1 AQKVRYEIETR
12 ARTKLV
18 AAQGEAK
25 AQEQLATAYQDNRA
39 VLGYE
44 LARRSLEVG
53 TTLAGRAPRPVV
65 VHTDAASGDHSAL
78 STLLLAQLL
87 PQIGA
92 ESGTSRTGGDAERA
106 SVAEQA
112 AQSAGDMIQQA
123 TMGAD
128 AGAHQ
133 PQEPDPQQQWQS
145 QQGQQWQGQQQAQA
159 QAQQRWQQP
168 PQQQW

>member
-1 AQKVRYEIETR
+1 PRPPASGAPIAPRFSDCSKLRAVWKFWRQKLREMAR

-39 VLGYE
+39 GLGYE

-53 TTLAGRAPRPVV
+53 TTLAGSAPRPVV
-65 VHTDAASGDHSAL
+65 VHTDAASGAHPAL
-78 STLLLAQLL
+78 STLLPAQSL

-92 ESGTSRTGGDAERA
+92 EGGPPGTATGGERR

-112 AQSAGDMIQQA
+112 AQSAEDMIQQA

-133 PQEPDPQQQWQS
+133 PQQP
-145 QQGQQWQGQQQAQA
+145 
-159 QAQQRWQQP
+159 WQQP
-168 PQQQW
+168 PQQ

>member
-1 AQKVRYEIETR
+1 
-12 ARTKLV
+12 L
-18 AAQGEAK
+18 
-25 AQEQLATAYQDNRA
+25 QDNRA

-53 TTLAGRAPRPVV
+53 TTLAGSAPRPVV
-65 VHTDAASGDHSAL
+65 VHTDATSGDHSAL
-78 STLLLAQLL
+78 STLLLAQSL

-92 ESGTSRTGGDAERA
+92 ESGTPRTGSDGERA

-128 AGAHQ
+128 PGAHQ
-133 PQEPDPQQQWQS
+133 PQ
-145 QQGQQWQGQQQAQA
+145 
-159 QAQQRWQQP
+159 QP
-168 PQQQW
+168 